1 MKAHSKVKAL
11 KLAKD
16 VGRGLKNT
24 VKQMEKSDI
33 KIFNIPLG

>member
-1 MKAHSKVKAL
+1 MKADSKVKAL

-24 VKQMEKSDI
+24 VKQMKKSDV
-33 KIFNIPLG
+33 KIINILLG

>member
-16 VGRGLKNT
+16 VAEVCKNT

>member
-1 MKAHSKVKAL
+1 VKAL

-16 VGRGLKNT
+16 VGKGLKNT
-24 VKQMEKSDI
+24 VKQMKKSDI